1 MNANLRTI
9 NLASCNIG
17 AAGALALWHYIKAT
31 RAPLE
36 VVDIRDNNV
45 GLGRVVEAMEQA
57 VMQKPSIRAVGFDF
71 SRDAL
76 IEASRLVAEVM
87 SPASIAAPTDD
98 PPPPPTPPCVLSREP
113 LLKEGLPV
121 LRTLQVQTDMPHVLM
136 PTLFFPVSVHV
147 SFLPHILMHCPVSVY
162 VSFWP
167 GPREVPSALSL
178 APRHLG
184 MQHHGSGCAC
194 CRLPPPPHICYGFH
208 QSLQQQHHRQRSRSP
223 DDGSRRQRVHRGD
236 CHGWKRLPGSHPDP
250 RGRPQAQHL
259 GVFVSI
265 PHRVV

>member
-1 MNANLRTI
+1 MPRPSLTSHLLVPRTLRLADASDEFEPQSKTLSPKPCASQTLAMNSNLRTI

-87 SPASIAAPTDD
+87 SSL
-98 PPPPPTPPCVLSREP
+98 TPRLDVNL
-113 LLKEGLPV
+113 
-121 LRTLQVQTDMPHVLM
+121 
-136 PTLFFPVSVHV
+136 
-147 SFLPHILMHCPVSVY
+147 
-162 VSFWP
+162 
-167 GPREVPSALSL
+167 
-178 APRHLG
+178 
-184 MQHHGSGCAC
+184 C
-194 CRLPPPPHICYGFH
+194 C
-208 QSLQQQHHRQRSRSP
+208 
-223 DDGSRRQRVHRGD
+223 
-236 CHGWKRLPGSHPDP
+236 
-250 RGRPQAQHL
+250 
-259 GVFVSI
+259 
-265 PHRVV
+265 

>member
-1 MNANLRTI
+1 MNSNLRTI

-87 SPASIAAPTDD
+87 SPLTPRPGSKTLAADD
-98 PPPPPTPPCVLSREP
+98 AADADADADAEHCCPLLTPPPLIING
-113 LLKEGLPV
+113 KKA
-121 LRTLQVQTDMPHVLM
+121 M
-136 PTLFFPVSVHV
+136 
-147 SFLPHILMHCPVSVY
+147 
-162 VSFWP
+162 
-167 GPREVPSALSL
+167 
-178 APRHLG
+178 
-184 MQHHGSGCAC
+184 
-194 CRLPPPPHICYGFH
+194 
-208 QSLQQQHHRQRSRSP
+208 
-223 DDGSRRQRVHRGD
+223 
-236 CHGWKRLPGSHPDP
+236 
-250 RGRPQAQHL
+250 
-259 GVFVSI
+259 
-265 PHRVV
+265 